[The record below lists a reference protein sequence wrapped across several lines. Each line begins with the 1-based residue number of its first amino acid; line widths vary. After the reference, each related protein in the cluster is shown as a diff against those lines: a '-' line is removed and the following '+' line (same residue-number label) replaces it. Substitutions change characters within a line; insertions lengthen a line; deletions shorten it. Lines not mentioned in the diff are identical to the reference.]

1 MVNELKVKRIKTE
14 WEKITKEPLTLHR
27 ASPCGFYTRVTRK
40 GFAKTPFMWSLS
52 ISE

>member
-1 MVNELKVKRIKTE
+1 MTFIDLKDYT
-14 WEKITKEPLTLHR
+14 LTLHR
-27 ASPCGFYTRVTRK
+27 ASPCGFYTMISRK